1 MSLNVLKAIFP
12 RFLAFAA
19 RLKDFPVQTYVTDN
33 RLSFWEAFM
42 KAFIAGVVVT
52 FLALALGAFIAVN
65 FGLVPANADANPSA
79 LETWAA
85 HKSLRATIKREAPT
99 SPVPV
104 TLTDAN
110 LIAGIKLYANNCAAC
125 HGASDAKASNIAS
138 GLFQHAPQL
147 ADHGVTDD
155 PEGKIYWFVKHGV
168 RLTGMPSF
176 GGSLTEEQLWQ
187 VVLFLKHMDELSP
200 KVDKAWKAVPSA
212 KL

>member
-1 MSLNVLKAIFP
+1 MKSFIWGIIFTFAI
-12 RFLAFAA
+12 
-19 RLKDFPVQTYVTDN
+19 
-33 RLSFWEAFM
+33 
-42 KAFIAGVVVT
+42 IATGAYFSVVN
-52 FLALALGAFIAVN
+52 GWI
-65 FGLVPANADANPSA
+65 PANADANPSK

-85 HKSLRATIKREAPT
+85 HQSLRATIKREAPT
-99 SPVPV
+99 APVPIA
-104 TLTDAN
+104 LTDAN

-176 GGSLTEEQLWQ
+176 GDSLTEEQLWQ

-200 KVDKAWKAVPSA
+200 KADKAWKAVPSA